1 MEYQHPQIDP
11 SITDPFL
18 KPVDPDVDRLLWEIK
33 TALQAVE
40 ILVQEGKSRLPV
52 IDLDE

>member
-1 MEYQHPQIDP
+1 M
-11 SITDPFL
+11 TDPFL
-18 KPVDPDVDRLLWEIK
+18 KPVDVDVDRLLWEIK

-40 ILVQEGKSRLPV
+40 ILVRDGKMRLPV